1 MLPNQV
7 KEVIEEAVRV
17 LNNGGLIVYPT
28 ETCYG
33 LGVDATNDQAVDK
46 LWNFKGERGDKP
58 VLIAVSSVKM
68 AEENAEINYLANKIT
83 QKYWPGP
90 VSIVALSKNKVS
102 KKVQGGKETVGLRMP
117 NQPLV
122 LSMIKK
128 LDKPITSTS
137 ANISGGSNPYSLEQ
151 FLASTPVER
160 VALVDLFIDGGVI
173 PERLPSTLVDTT
185 GKEVAVLRQGEI
197 EVAI

>member
-7 KEVIEEAVRV
+7 KEVIARAVKV
-17 LNNGGLIVYPT
+17 LSDGGLIVYPT

-58 VLIAVSSVKM
+58 VLIAVSNIKM
-68 AEENAEINYLANKIT
+68 AEENAEINDLANKIT

-102 KKVQGGKETVGLRMP
+102 KKVQGEKETIGLRMP

-128 LDKPITSTS
+128 FGKPITSTS
-137 ANISGGSNPYSLEQ
+137 ANISGGKNPYSLEQ
-151 FLASTPVER
+151 FLISTPNEKFK
-160 VALVDLFIDGGVI
+160 LVDLFIDGGDI
-173 PERLPSTLVDTT
+173 LEKLPSTLVETT
-185 GKEVAVLRQGEI
+185 GKEIEILRQGEI

>member
-68 AEENAEINYLANKIT
+68 AEENAELTELANNIT

-102 KKVQGGKETVGLRMP
+102 DKVQGGKETVGLRMP
-117 NQPLV
+117 NQTLV

-197 EVAI
+197 EVTI